1 MASLQDQLLKAGLV
15 DKHKAK
21 LANKEKQKQTNL
33 ARKSGSKTVNAAK
46 AAAQQRHAERVEQ
59 DRVLNQK
66 KQDVARQ
73 KAIGAQVKQLIEVNK
88 LDRNLGE
95 ISYSFEYENT
105 VKNILVTED
114 QKNHLTSGHLAIVVT
129 GTTRG
134 SQFEIV
140 AVQVA
145 QKIAERDE
153 QSVVL
158 LNDRDATVALK
169 DDPYAAYQIPDD
181 LTW

>member
-21 LANKEKQKQTNL
+21 LANKEKQKQANL
-33 ARKSGSKTVNAAK
+33 ARKSGGKTVNAATT
-46 AAAQQRHAERVEQ
+46 AAQQRHAERVEQ
-59 DRVLNQK
+59 DRALNQK
-66 KQDVARQ
+66 KQDIARQ
-73 KAIGAQVKQLIEVNK
+73 KAIAAQVKQLIEVNK
-88 LDRNLGE
+88 LDRDGGE
-95 ISYSFEYENT
+95 IPYSFEYENK
-105 VKNILVTED
+105 VKNILVTEE

-129 GTTRG
+129 AA
-134 SQFEIV
+134 SAANPFEIV

-145 QKIAERDE
+145 SKIAERDA

-158 LNDRDATVALK
+158 LNDRGATAPLE
-169 DDPYAAYQIPDD
+169 DDPYAAYLIPDD

>member
-33 ARKSGSKTVNAAK
+33 ARKSGGKTVNAAK

-66 KQDVARQ
+66 KQDIARQ

-88 LDRNLGE
+88 LDRSRGE
-95 ISYSFEYENT
+95 IPYSFEYENK

-129 GTTRG
+129 GITKG

-140 AVQVA
+140 AAQVA

-153 QSVVL
+153 QSVIL
-158 LNDRDATVALK
+158 LNGRDASATLE
-169 DDPYAAYQIPDD
+169 DDLYAAYQIPDD

>member
-21 LANKEKQKQTNL
+21 LASKEKQKQANL
-33 ARKSGSKTVNAAK
+33 ARKSGAKMVNAAT

-59 DRVLNQK
+59 DRALNQK

-73 KAIGAQVKQLIEVNK
+73 KAVAAQVKQLIEVNK
-88 LDRNLGE
+88 LDRDGGE
-95 ISYSFEYENT
+95 ISYSFEYENK
-105 VKNILVTED
+105 VKNILVTEE
-114 QKNHLTSGHLAIVVT
+114 QKNHLTSGHLAIVAT
-129 GTTRG
+129 GKTKA
-134 SQFEIV
+134 SPFEIV
-140 AVQVA
+140 AIQVA
-145 QKIAERDE
+145 QKIAERDA
-153 QSVVL
+153 QSVIL
-158 LNDRDATVALK
+158 LNDRGATAPLE

>member
-15 DKHKAK
+15 DKHKVK

-66 KQDVARQ
+66 KQDIASQ

-88 LDRNLGE
+88 LDRDRGE
-95 ISYSFEYENT
+95 ISYSFEYENK

-129 GTTRG
+129 DTAKG

-153 QSVVL
+153 QSVIL
-158 LNDRDATVALK
+158 LNDRDASAAPK
-169 DDPYAAYQIPDD
+169 DDLYAAYQIPDD